1 MGCAQRSGRE
11 PLSILRR
18 AALLQEEGRAF
29 ALATVT
35 WSRGPSSGKGGSKAI
50 IHPDGRVEGWLGG
63 ACASPTVVR
72 HALEALGDGAA
83 RVLMLGEG
91 DLRPGVTDVA
101 MACDSE
107 GAMEVFVE
115 PVLPSP
121 HLMVVGTSPMAET
134 LRGIA
139 SVLGWRAEVV
149 SDVGDIARAGDRS
162 YIVVATQGHFD
173 EPALEAAL
181 ATPAAYVGLVASE
194 KRASS
199 VVIWLRERGM
209 RAEALARVHS
219 PAGIDL
225 GRTTHEE
232 IAVSVIAE
240 LVAFKAAGAGA
251 QVVEVQMPP
260 QAVDP
265 VCGMSVEVETAGF
278 VSRHAGSAVYFC
290 AAGCQRAFESDPSAF
305 RGVP

>member
-1 MGCAQRSGRE
+1 M
-11 PLSILRR
+11 SILRR
-18 AALLQEEGRAF
+18 AARLHEEGRAF

-72 HALEALGDGAA
+72 HALEALGDGEA

-91 DLRPGVTDVA
+91 DRRPGVTDVA

-115 PVLPSP
+115 PILPSP
-121 HLMVVGTSPMAET
+121 HLIVVGSSPMAGT
-134 LRGIA
+134 LERIA
-139 SVLGWRAEVV
+139 KVVGWRAEVITE
-149 SDVGDIARAGDRS
+149 VGDIGRAGDRS
-162 YIVVATQGHFD
+162 YVVVATQGHFD

-181 ATPAAYVGLVASE
+181 ATPAAYVGLVASQ

-199 VVIWLRERGM
+199 VLAWLREHGVGER
-209 RAEALARVHS
+209 ALARVHA
-219 PAGIDL
+219 PAGVDL
-225 GRTTHEE
+225 GSTTHEE
-232 IAVSVIAE
+232 MAVSIMAE

-251 QVVEVQMPP
+251 QGVQVVIPA

-265 VCGMSVEVETAGF
+265 VCGMLVDVATAGF
-278 VSRHAGSAVYFC
+278 VSHHAGEEVYFC
-290 AAGCQRAFESDPSAF
+290 AAGCRRAFESDPSAYQA
-305 RGVP
+305 PL

>member
-1 MGCAQRSGRE
+1 M
-11 PLSILRR
+11 SILRQ
-18 AALLQEEGRAF
+18 AARLHEEGRAF

-72 HALEALGDGAA
+72 HALEALGDGEA

-91 DLRPGVTDVA
+91 DRRPGVTDVA

-121 HLMVVGTSPMAET
+121 HLIVVGSSPMTGT
-134 LRGIA
+134 LRRIA
-139 SVLGWRAEVV
+139 EVVGWRAEVV
-149 SDVGDIARAGDRS
+149 TEVGDVGRAGERS
-162 YIVVATQGHFD
+162 YVVVATQGHFD

-181 ATPAAYVGLVASE
+181 ATPASYVGLVASQ

-199 VVIWLRERGM
+199 VLAWLRERG
-209 RAEALARVHS
+209 AGEGALARVHA
-219 PAGIDL
+219 PAGVDL
-225 GRTTHEE
+225 GSTTHEE
-232 IAVSVIAE
+232 MAVSIMAE

-251 QVVEVQMPP
+251 QGVWVVIPA

-265 VCGMSVEVETAGF
+265 VCGMLVDVATAGF
-278 VSRHAGSAVYFC
+278 VSHHAGEEVYFC
-290 AAGCQRAFESDPSAF
+290 AAGCRRAYEADPSAYT
-305 RGVP
+305 G

>member
-1 MGCAQRSGRE
+1 M
-11 PLSILRR
+11 SILRQ
-18 AALLQEEGRAF
+18 AARLYEEGRAF

-63 ACASPTVVR
+63 ACAAPTVVR
-72 HALEALGDGAA
+72 HALEALQDGEA
-83 RVLMLGEG
+83 RVLMLGEA
-91 DLRPGVTDVA
+91 DRRPGVTDVA

-121 HLMVVGTSPMAET
+121 RLIVVGSSPMTGT
-134 LRGIA
+134 LRRIA
-139 SVLGWRAEVV
+139 EVVGWRAEAVT
-149 SDVGDIARAGDRS
+149 DVGDIGRAGERS
-162 YIVVATQGHFD
+162 YVVVATQGHFD

-199 VVIWLRERGM
+199 VLAWLRERGVG
-209 RAEALARVHS
+209 AGALARVHA
-219 PAGIDL
+219 PAGVDL
-225 GRTTHEE
+225 GSTTHEE
-232 IAVSVIAE
+232 MAVSIMAE

-251 QVVEVQMPP
+251 QVVEVVIPP

-265 VCGMSVEVETAGF
+265 VCGMLVDVASAGF
-278 VSRHAGSAVYFC
+278 VSHHAGEDVYFC
-290 AAGCQRAFESDPSAF
+290 AAGCRRAFESDPSAYPG
-305 RGVP
+305 RR

>member
-1 MGCAQRSGRE
+1 M
-11 PLSILRR
+11 SILRQ
-18 AALLQEEGRAF
+18 AARLQEEGRAF

-63 ACASPTVVR
+63 ACATPTVVR
-72 HALEALGDGAA
+72 HALEALGDGTA

-91 DLRPGVTDVA
+91 DYRPGVTDVA

-115 PVLPSP
+115 PILPSP
-121 HLMVVGTSPMAET
+121 QLLVVGSSPMTET
-134 LRGIA
+134 LRRIA
-139 SVLGWRAEVV
+139 EVVGWRAEIV
-149 SDVGDIARAGDRS
+149 SEVGEIGRAGERS
-162 YIVVATQGHFD
+162 YVVVATQGHFD

-181 ATPAAYVGLVASE
+181 ATPAAYVGLVASG

-199 VVIWLRERGM
+199 VIAWLRERGI
-209 RAEALARVHS
+209 AEEVLTRVHA

-225 GRTTHEE
+225 GSTSHEE
-232 IAVSVIAE
+232 IAVSVMAE

-251 QVVEVQMPP
+251 QVVAVELPP
-260 QAVDP
+260 HAVDP
-265 VCGMSVEVETAGF
+265 VCGMSVDIAAARF
-278 VSRHAGSAVYFC
+278 VSDHGGTKVYFC
-290 AAGCQRAFESDPSAF
+290 AAGCQRAFDSDPSAYTS
-305 RGVP
+305 P

>member
-1 MGCAQRSGRE
+1 M
-11 PLSILRR
+11 SILRQ
-18 AALLQEEGRAF
+18 AARLHEEGRAF

-63 ACASPTVVR
+63 ACAAPTVVR
-72 HALEALGDGAA
+72 HALEALGDGEA

-91 DLRPGVTDVA
+91 DRRPGVTDVA

-107 GAMEVFVE
+107 GSMEVFVE

-121 HLMVVGTSPMAET
+121 HLIVVGSSPMTGT
-134 LRGIA
+134 LRRIA
-139 SVLGWRAEVV
+139 EVVGWRAEVV
-149 SDVGDIARAGDRS
+149 TEVGDVGRAGERS
-162 YIVVATQGHFD
+162 YVVVATQGHFD

-181 ATPAAYVGLVASE
+181 ATPASYVGLVASQ

-199 VVIWLRERGM
+199 VLAWLRERG
-209 RAEALARVHS
+209 AGEGALARVHA
-219 PAGIDL
+219 PAGVDL
-225 GRTTHEE
+225 GSTTHEE
-232 IAVSVIAE
+232 MAVSIMAE

-251 QVVEVQMPP
+251 QGVWVVIPA

-265 VCGMSVEVETAGF
+265 VCGMLVDVATAGF
-278 VSRHAGSAVYFC
+278 VSHHAGEEVYFC
-290 AAGCQRAFESDPSAF
+290 AAGCRRAYEADPSAYT
-305 RGVP
+305 G

>member
-1 MGCAQRSGRE
+1 M
-11 PLSILRR
+11 SILRK
-18 AALLQEEGRAF
+18 AARLHEEGRPF

-35 WSRGPSSGKGGSKAI
+35 WSRGPASGKGGYKAI
-50 IHPDGRVEGWLGG
+50 IHPDGRVEGWMGG

-72 HALEALGDGAA
+72 HALEGLEDGEA
-83 RVLMLGEG
+83 RVLMLGEAG
-91 DLRPGVTDVA
+91 RRPGVTDVA

-121 HLMVVGTSPMAET
+121 HLIVVGFSPMTGT

-139 SVLGWRAEVV
+139 EVVGWRAEVV
-149 SDVGDIARAGDRS
+149 TDVEDIGRAGERS
-162 YIVVATQGHFD
+162 YVVVATQGHFD

-181 ATPAAYVGLVASE
+181 ATPAAYVGLVSSE

-199 VVIWLRERGM
+199 VLAWLRERGVG
-209 RAEALARVHS
+209 ACDLARVHA
-219 PAGIDL
+219 PAGVDL
-225 GRTTHEE
+225 GRTAHEE
-232 IAVSVIAE
+232 IAVSVMAE

-251 QVVEVQMPP
+251 QVVQVEMPP

-265 VCGMSVEVETAGF
+265 VCGMLVDVATAGF
-278 VSRHAGSAVYFC
+278 VSNHAGEEVYFC
-290 AAGCQRAFESDPSAF
+290 AAGCRSAFESDPSAY
-305 RGVP
+305 PAQL

>member
-1 MGCAQRSGRE
+1 M
-11 PLSILRR
+11 SILRQ
-18 AALLQEEGRAF
+18 AARLYEEGRAF

-63 ACASPTVVR
+63 ACAAPTVVR
-72 HALEALGDGAA
+72 HALEALQDGEA
-83 RVLMLGEG
+83 RVLMLGEA
-91 DLRPGVTDVA
+91 DRRPGVTDVA

-121 HLMVVGTSPMAET
+121 HLIVVGSSPMTGT
-134 LRGIA
+134 LRRIA
-139 SVLGWRAEVV
+139 EVVGWRAEVV
-149 SDVGDIARAGDRS
+149 TEVGDVGRAGERS
-162 YIVVATQGHFD
+162 YVVVATQGHFD

-181 ATPAAYVGLVASE
+181 ATPASYVGLVASQ

-199 VVIWLRERGM
+199 VLAWLRERG
-209 RAEALARVHS
+209 AGEGALARVHA
-219 PAGIDL
+219 PAGVDL
-225 GRTTHEE
+225 GSTTHEE
-232 IAVSVIAE
+232 MAVSIMAE

-251 QVVEVQMPP
+251 QGVWVVIPA

-265 VCGMSVEVETAGF
+265 VCGMLVDVATAGF
-278 VSRHAGSAVYFC
+278 VSHHAGEEVYFC
-290 AAGCQRAFESDPSAF
+290 AAGCRRAYEADPSAYT
-305 RGVP
+305 G

>member
-1 MGCAQRSGRE
+1 M
-11 PLSILRR
+11 SILRR
-18 AALLQEEGRAF
+18 AARLQEEGRAF

-35 WSRGPSSGKGGSKAI
+35 WSRGLSSGKGGSKAI

-72 HALEALGDGAA
+72 HALEALGGGAA

-115 PVLPSP
+115 PILPSP
-121 HLMVVGTSPMAET
+121 HLMIVGVSPMTET

-139 SVLGWRAEVV
+139 EVVGWRVEAV
-149 SDVGDIARAGDRS
+149 SAVEDIAGAGERS
-162 YIVVATQGHFD
+162 FIVVATQGHFD

-181 ATPAAYVGLVASE
+181 ATPAAYVGLVASQ
-194 KRASS
+194 KRASL
-199 VVIWLRERGM
+199 VMAWLRERGVPDGT
-209 RAEALARVHS
+209 LTRVHA
-219 PAGIDL
+219 PAGVDL
-225 GRTTHEE
+225 GPTTHEE
-232 IAVSVIAE
+232 IAVSVMAE

-251 QVVEVQMPP
+251 QVVQVELPP

-265 VCGMSVEVETAGF
+265 VCGMSVDVSAARF
-278 VSRHAGSAVYFC
+278 VSDHAEGKVYFC
-290 AAGCQRAFESDPSAF
+290 AASCRRAFESDPSAY
-305 RGVP
+305 RAAP

>member
-1 MGCAQRSGRE
+1 M
-11 PLSILRR
+11 SILRQ
-18 AALLQEEGRAF
+18 AARLLEEGRAF

-63 ACASPTVVR
+63 ACAAPTVVR
-72 HALEALGDGAA
+72 HALEALGDGEA

-91 DLRPGVTDVA
+91 DRRPGVTGVA

-107 GAMEVFVE
+107 GSMEVFVE

-121 HLMVVGTSPMAET
+121 HLVVVGSSPMTGT
-134 LRGIA
+134 LRRIA
-139 SVLGWRAEVV
+139 EVVGWRAEVV
-149 SDVGDIARAGDRS
+149 TEVEEIGRAGERS
-162 YIVVATQGHFD
+162 YVVVATQGHFD

-181 ATPAAYVGLVASE
+181 ATPAAYVGLVASQ

-199 VVIWLRERGM
+199 VLSWLRERG
-209 RAEALARVHS
+209 AGAGALARVHA
-219 PAGIDL
+219 PAGVDL
-225 GRTTHEE
+225 GSTAHEE
-232 IAVSVIAE
+232 IAVSIMAE

-251 QVVEVQMPP
+251 QVVQVVIPP

-265 VCGMSVEVETAGF
+265 VCGMLVDVATAGF
-278 VSRHAGSAVYFC
+278 VSRHGGEEVYFC
-290 AAGCQRAFESDPSAF
+290 AAGCRRAFESDPSAYSPN
-305 RGVP
+305 R

>member
-1 MGCAQRSGRE
+1 M
-11 PLSILRR
+11 SILRQ
-18 AALLQEEGRAF
+18 AARLHEEGRAF

-63 ACASPTVVR
+63 ACAAPTVVR
-72 HALEALGDGAA
+72 HALEALGDGRA

-91 DLRPGVTDVA
+91 DRRPGVTDVA

-107 GAMEVFVE
+107 GSMEVFVE

-121 HLMVVGTSPMAET
+121 HVIVVGSSPMTDT
-134 LRGIA
+134 LRRIA
-139 SVLGWRAEVV
+139 EVVGWRAEVV
-149 SDVGDIARAGDRS
+149 TEVEDVGRAGERS
-162 YIVVATQGHFD
+162 YVVVATQGHFD

-181 ATPAAYVGLVASE
+181 ATPASYVGLVASQ

-199 VVIWLRERGM
+199 VFAWLRERG
-209 RAEALARVHS
+209 AGESALARVHA
-219 PAGIDL
+219 PAGVDL
-225 GRTTHEE
+225 GSTTHEE
-232 IAVSVIAE
+232 MAVSIMAE

-251 QVVEVQMPP
+251 QGVWVVIPP

-265 VCGMSVEVETAGF
+265 VCGMLVDVATAGF
-278 VSRHAGSAVYFC
+278 VSHHAGEEVYFC
-290 AAGCQRAFESDPSAF
+290 AAGCRSAFESDPAAYSAA
-305 RGVP
+305 G

>member
-1 MGCAQRSGRE
+1 MG
-11 PLSILRR
+11 ILQR
-18 AALLQEEGRAF
+18 AARLQEEGQAF

-35 WSRGPSSGKGGSKAI
+35 WSRGQSSGKGGSRAI

-63 ACASPTVVR
+63 ACATPTVVR
-72 HALEALGDGAA
+72 HALGALGDGSA

-91 DLRPGVTDVA
+91 DHRQGVTDVA

-115 PVLPSP
+115 PILPSP
-121 HLMVVGTSPMAET
+121 HLVVVGTSPMTET

-139 SVLGWRAEVV
+139 AVVGWRAEVV
-149 SDVGDIARAGDRS
+149 SEVGEIGRAGERS
-162 YIVVATQGHFD
+162 YVVVATQGHFD

-199 VVIWLRERGM
+199 VIEWLRDRGVD
-209 RAEALARVHS
+209 AESLTRVHA

-225 GRTTHEE
+225 GSTSHEE
-232 IAVSVIAE
+232 IAVSVMAE
-240 LVAFKAAGAGA
+240 LVAFKSAGAGA
-251 QVVEVQMPP
+251 QVVAVELPP
-260 QAVDP
+260 HAVDP
-265 VCGMSVEVETAGF
+265 VCGMSVDTSAARF
-278 VSRHAGSAVYFC
+278 VSDHVGAMVYFC
-290 AAGCQRAFESDPSAF
+290 AAGCQRAFESDPAAYGAP
-305 RGVP
+305 R

>member
-1 MGCAQRSGRE
+1 M
-11 PLSILRR
+11 SILRQ
-18 AALLQEEGRAF
+18 AARFHEQGRAF

-63 ACASPTVVR
+63 ACAAPTVVR
-72 HALEALGDGAA
+72 HALEALGDGEA
-83 RVLMLGEG
+83 RVLMLGEA
-91 DLRPGVTDVA
+91 DRRPGVTDVA

-121 HLMVVGTSPMAET
+121 HLIVVGSSPMTGTLQRIAE
-134 LRGIA
+134 
-139 SVLGWRAEVV
+139 VVGWRAEVV
-149 SDVGDIARAGDRS
+149 TEVGDIGRAGERS
-162 YIVVATQGHFD
+162 YVVVATQGHFD

-199 VVIWLRERGM
+199 VLAWLREQGVG
-209 RAEALARVHS
+209 AGALARVHA
-219 PAGIDL
+219 PAGVDL
-225 GRTTHEE
+225 GSIAHEE
-232 IAVSVIAE
+232 IAVSIMAE

-251 QVVEVQMPP
+251 QVVQVVIPS

-265 VCGMSVEVETAGF
+265 VCGMLVDVATAGF
-278 VSRHAGSAVYFC
+278 VSRYAGNEVYFC
-290 AAGCQRAFESDPSAF
+290 AAGCRRAFELDPSAY
-305 RGVP
+305 RG

>member
-1 MGCAQRSGRE
+1 M
-11 PLSILRR
+11 SILRQ
-18 AALLQEEGRAF
+18 AARLHEEGRAF

-63 ACASPTVVR
+63 ACAAPTVVR
-72 HALEALGDGAA
+72 HALEALGDGEA

-91 DLRPGVTDVA
+91 DRRPGVTDVA

-107 GAMEVFVE
+107 GSMEVFVE

-121 HLMVVGTSPMAET
+121 HLIVVGSSPMTGT
-134 LRGIA
+134 LRRIA
-139 SVLGWRAEVV
+139 EVVGWRAEVV
-149 SDVGDIARAGDRS
+149 TEVGDIGRAGERS
-162 YIVVATQGHFD
+162 YVVVATQGHYD

-181 ATPAAYVGLVASE
+181 ATHASYVGLVASQ

-199 VVIWLRERGM
+199 VLAWLRERG
-209 RAEALARVHS
+209 AGEGALARVHA
-219 PAGIDL
+219 PAGLDL
-225 GRTTHEE
+225 GSTTHEE
-232 IAVSVIAE
+232 MAVSIMAE

-251 QVVEVQMPP
+251 QGVWVVIPA

-265 VCGMSVEVETAGF
+265 VCGMLVDVATAGF
-278 VSRHAGSAVYFC
+278 VSRHGGEEVYFC
-290 AAGCQRAFESDPSAF
+290 AAGCRRAYEADPSAYQ
-305 RGVP
+305 G

>member
-1 MGCAQRSGRE
+1 M
-11 PLSILRR
+11 SILRK

-72 HALEALGDGAA
+72 YALEALGDGEA

-91 DLRPGVTDVA
+91 GRRPGVTDVA

-121 HLMVVGTSPMAET
+121 HLIVVGTSPMAET
-134 LRGIA
+134 LRGMA
-139 SVLGWRAEVV
+139 AVLGWRAETV
-149 SDVGDIARAGDRS
+149 SYIREIAGVGERS

-199 VVIWLRERGM
+199 VITWLRERGTGDD
-209 RAEALARVHS
+209 ALARVHA

-225 GRTTHEE
+225 GPTTHEE
-232 IAVSVIAE
+232 IAVSVMAE

-251 QVVEVQMPP
+251 QVVEVDMPP

-265 VCGMSVEVETAGF
+265 VCGMSVEISTAGF
-278 VSRHAGSAVYFC
+278 TSRHAGAEVYFC
-290 AAGCQRAFESDPSAF
+290 AAGCQRAFESDPYAYP
-305 RGVP
+305 VTT

>member
-1 MGCAQRSGRE
+1 M
-11 PLSILRR
+11 SILRQ
-18 AALLQEEGRAF
+18 AARLQEEGRAF

-72 HALEALGDGAA
+72 HALEALGDGEA

-121 HLMVVGTSPMAET
+121 HVIVVGMSPMTET

-139 SVLGWRAEVV
+139 EVVGWRADVV
-149 SDVGDIARAGDRS
+149 SEVGDIGRAGDRS

-181 ATPAAYVGLVASE
+181 ATPAAYVGLVASQ

-199 VVIWLRERGM
+199 VMAWLRERGVC
-209 RAEALARVHS
+209 ESALTRVHA
-219 PAGIDL
+219 PAGVDL
-225 GRTTHEE
+225 GSTTHEE
-232 IAVSVIAE
+232 IAVSVMAE

-251 QVVEVQMPP
+251 QVVQVEIPP
-260 QAVDP
+260 HAVDP
-265 VCGMSVEVETAGF
+265 VCGMSVDVSAARF
-278 VSRHAGSAVYFC
+278 VSDHAGGKVYFC
-290 AAGCQRAFESDPSAF
+290 AAGCQRTFEFDPSAY
-305 RGVP
+305 RSPDA

>member
-1 MGCAQRSGRE
+1 M
-11 PLSILRR
+11 SILRQ
-18 AALLQEEGRAF
+18 AARLHEEGRAF

-63 ACASPTVVR
+63 ACAAPTVVR
-72 HALEALGDGAA
+72 HALEALGDGEA

-91 DLRPGVTDVA
+91 DRRPGVTDVA

-107 GAMEVFVE
+107 GSMEVFVE

-121 HLMVVGTSPMAET
+121 HLIVVGSSPMTGT
-134 LRGIA
+134 LRRIA
-139 SVLGWRAEVV
+139 EVVGWRAEVV
-149 SDVGDIARAGDRS
+149 TEVGDVGRAGERS
-162 YIVVATQGHFD
+162 YVVVATQGHFD

-181 ATPAAYVGLVASE
+181 ATPASYVGLVASQ

-199 VVIWLRERGM
+199 VLAWLRERG
-209 RAEALARVHS
+209 AGEGALARVHA
-219 PAGIDL
+219 PAGVDL
-225 GRTTHEE
+225 GSTTHEE
-232 IAVSVIAE
+232 IAVSIMAE

-251 QVVEVQMPP
+251 QVVQVVIPP

-265 VCGMSVEVETAGF
+265 VCGMLVDVATAGF
-278 VSRHAGSAVYFC
+278 VSHHAGEEVYFC
-290 AAGCQRAFESDPSAF
+290 AAGCRRAFESDPSAYPGK
-305 RGVP
+305 R